1 MGIYTNY
8 TGGCGTSFVGNYT
21 QVEPFVGESFNY
33 HQLGIIAA
41 SEINANHN
49 AFMKSIA
56 LSELAAIEQ
65 TGDTDVLYESVNI
78 KGIFEKIKM
87 FFKKVIEK
95 IHKIFHTFM
104 AKLQSWFGD
113 TKDFATKYEKEVIKN
128 WSQVSNNWDFK
139 GYNFKNVTL
148 VKAKADEIKVQCTS
162 GNQNLKDFVEQGK
175 LVETLNKM
183 GVTSYESI
191 KVTDD
196 GADSLDDALAQT
208 TTPKKIKPT
217 PANTAKNNNKIDV
230 ERSKIADTGGTI
242 ATNDTIVVKIGPA
255 GVVPTTN
262 AGAVDVG
269 EGPDK
274 LNENYIHS
282 IREKLEDIKD
292 NMRKSVITGLK
303 DGSFTQIIPVN
314 FENPSGIDAK
324 EFTEELF
331 KVFRNDEDSKDT
343 LEKKDIENCYG
354 SISGMMN
361 FLKDYKKITN
371 DISTSERKITKGY
384 DSLIKK
390 MDKEEN
396 DLIKK
401 NKDLFKEKDKGTEIK
416 GNELIIQLSSLYQ
429 SIYSGVSE
437 CITEAFA
444 AWMTAT
450 KDACTQAKE
459 IAVKVINLSK
469 KMTESY
475 DYGYDDDRS
484 YDGGYDFISSVKL
497 V

>member
-1 MGIYTNY
+1 MGVYTNY
-8 TGGCGTSFVGNYT
+8 TGGYGTSFVGNYT

-95 IHKIFHTFM
+95 IHKIFRTFM

-113 TKDFATKYEKEVIKN
+113 TKDFAIKYEKEVIKN

-139 GYNFKNVTL
+139 GYNFKNVSLT
-148 VKAKADEIKVQCTS
+148 KSNTEAIKVECTT
-162 GNQNLKDFVEQGK
+162 GNKNLKEFVENGQ
-175 LVETLNKM
+175 LVATLNKM
-183 GVTSYESI
+183 GVVSTTTVTIVNTGGASSI
-191 KVTDD
+191 SDIGSNDNKINLANIPSDLSTNKNYKEVKKA
-196 GADSLDDALAQT
+196 GADWAAGDKFA
-208 TTPKKIKPT
+208 
-217 PANTAKNNNKIDV
+217 
-230 ERSKIADTGGTI
+230 
-242 ATNDTIVVKIGPA
+242 IVNGPA
-255 GVVPTTN
+255 GVVPMSGSN
-262 AGAVDVG
+262 VDSANF
-269 EGPDK
+269 D
-274 LNENYIHS
+274 ENYIHS

-292 NMRKSVITGLK
+292 NMRKSVIEALK
-303 DGSFTQIIPVN
+303 NHTFTQIIPVN

-331 KVFRNDEDSKDT
+331 KVFRNDEDSKAT

-384 DSLIKK
+384 DDLIKK

-401 NKDLFKEKDKGTEIK
+401 NKDLFKEGNKDSEIK
-416 GNELIIQLSSLYQ
+416 TNELIVQLSSLYQ

-437 CITEAFA
+437 CVTEAFA

-450 KDACTQAKE
+450 KDCCTQAKE

-475 DYGYDDDRS
+475 DYSYDDDRS

>member
-8 TGGCGTSFVGNYT
+8 TGGYGTSFVGNYT

-78 KGIFEKIKM
+78 RGIFEKIKM

-113 TKDFATKYEKEVIKN
+113 TKDFAIKYEKEVIKN

-148 VKAKADEIKVQCTS
+148 VKAKADEIKVQCTT
-162 GNQNLKDFVEQGK
+162 GNQNLKDFVENGQ
-175 LVETLNKM
+175 LVTTLNKM
-183 GVTSYESI
+183 GVSNR
-191 KVTDD
+191 VTVTIVSSG
-196 GADSLDDALAQT
+196 GADSITKVGDHNNQINLANIPNDLST
-208 TTPKKIKPT
+208 NSKYKKVKKAGADWAAGDEFSIPGDPT
-217 PANTAKNNNKIDV
+217 K
-230 ERSKIADTGGTI
+230 
-242 ATNDTIVVKIGPA
+242 
-255 GVVPTTN
+255 VVPMS
-262 AGAVDVG
+262 GSDVDTSSF
-269 EGPDK
+269 D
-274 LNENYIHS
+274 ENYIHS

-292 NMRKSVITGLK
+292 NMRKSVIDGLK
-303 DGSFTQIIPVN
+303 NGSFTQIIPVN
-314 FENPSGIDAK
+314 FETPSGIDAK

-331 KVFRNDEDSKDT
+331 KVFRNDQDSKDT

-396 DLIKK
+396 DLVKK
-401 NKDLFKEKDKGTEIK
+401 NKDLFKEKGKDNEIK
-416 GNELIIQLSSLYQ
+416 TNELIVQLSSLYQ

-437 CITEAFA
+437 CVTEAFA

-450 KDACTQAKE
+450 KDCCTQAKE

>member
-8 TGGCGTSFVGNYT
+8 TGGYGTSFVGNYT

-139 GYNFKNVTL
+139 GYRYDKVIKTKAGSDDIKATCTTGNEDLKSFITNGNLSGALAAMGGFTEKTVEFAVKNSGGATSKDKLDESNKEINVALANNKTEIPDNMIDELPSPRPNYVDGNKIKLKIKAGKDVT
-148 VKAKADEIKVQCTS
+148 AGS
-162 GNQNLKDFVEQGK
+162 NG
-175 LVETLNKM
+175 TL
-183 GVTSYESI
+183 
-191 KVTDD
+191 TDD
-196 GADSLDDALAQT
+196 D
-208 TTPKKIKPT
+208 
-217 PANTAKNNNKIDV
+217 
-230 ERSKIADTGGTI
+230 
-242 ATNDTIVVKIGPA
+242 
-255 GVVPTTN
+255 
-262 AGAVDVG
+262 
-269 EGPDK
+269 
-274 LNENYIHS
+274 IHK
-282 IREKLEDIKD
+282 IREKMEDIKD
-292 NMRKSVITGLK
+292 DMRKAVIEGLK
-303 DGSFTQIIPVN
+303 DTDTFKTIIPVN
-314 FENPSGIDAK
+314 FDSPSGIDAK
-324 EFTEELF
+324 EYSEELF
-331 KVFRNDEDSKDT
+331 KFFRNGKDSKDN
-343 LEKKDIENCYG
+343 LEKKDIQESYGG
-354 SISGMMN
+354 SISAMMG

-371 DISTSERKITKGY
+371 NISTAEKKLTKGY

-396 DLIKK
+396 NLIKA
-401 NKDLFKEKDKGTEIK
+401 NKTETSANVQK
-416 GNELIIQLSSLYQ
+416 NELIVQLSSMYQ
-429 SIYSGVSE
+429 SIYSGLSE
-437 CITEAFA
+437 CLTEAFA

>member
-8 TGGCGTSFVGNYT
+8 TGGYGTSFVGNYT

-139 GYNFKNVTL
+139 GYNFKNVSLT
-148 VKAKADEIKVQCTS
+148 KSNTEAIKVECTT
-162 GNQNLKDFVEQGK
+162 GNKNLKEFVENGQ
-175 LVETLNKM
+175 LVATLNKM
-183 GVTSYESI
+183 GVVS
-191 KVTDD
+191 
-196 GADSLDDALAQT
+196 T
-208 TTPKKIKPT
+208 TTVTI
-217 PANTAKNNNKIDV
+217 V
-230 ERSKIADTGGTI
+230 DTGGASSISDIGSNDNKINLADIPTDLS
-242 ATNDTIVVKIGPA
+242 TNKKYKEVEKAGADWAAGDKFAIVNGPA
-255 GVVPTTN
+255 GVVPMS
-262 AGAVDVG
+262 GSDVDSSNF
-269 EGPDK
+269 D
-274 LNENYIHS
+274 ENYIHS

-292 NMRKSVITGLK
+292 NMRKSVIVALK
-303 DGSFTQIIPVN
+303 NHTFTQIIPVN

-331 KVFRNDEDSKDT
+331 KVFRNDQDSKDT

-371 DISTSERKITKGY
+371 DISASERKITKGY

-396 DLIKK
+396 DLVKK
-401 NKDLFKEKDKGTEIK
+401 NKDLFKEKNKDNEIK
-416 GNELIIQLSSLYQ
+416 TNELIVQLSSLYQ

-437 CITEAFA
+437 CVTEAFA

-450 KDACTQAKE
+450 KDCCTQAKE

>member
-1 MGIYTNY
+1 MGIYTNP
-8 TGGCGTSFVGNYT
+8 TGGYGTSFVGNYT

-95 IHKIFHTFM
+95 IHKIFRTFM

-113 TKDFATKYEKEVIKN
+113 TKDFAIKYEKEVIKN

-139 GYNFKNVTL
+139 GYNYK
-148 VKAKADEIKVQCTS
+148 KAILTKPGSEAIKASCKT
-162 GNQNLKDFVEQGK
+162 GN
-175 LVETLNKM
+175 ETLRKF
-183 GVTSYESI
+183 
-191 KVTDD
+191 VTDGD
-196 GADSLDDALAQT
+196 LSGTLDAMGGFEEKEVTFTVNSGGAST
-208 TTPKKIKPT
+208 K
-217 PANTAKNNNKIDV
+217 
-230 ERSKIADTGGTI
+230 
-242 ATNDTIVVKIGPA
+242 
-255 GVVPTTN
+255 
-262 AGAVDVG
+262 
-269 EGPDK
+269 DK
-274 LNENYIHS
+274 LNESDPKITSSLANNSTEIPDEMIKLTGNRPTYNDGDTLVLKITTGKKVTAGADGTLKDS
-282 IREKLEDIKD
+282 DISAIREKMEDIKD
-292 NMRKSVITGLK
+292 DMRKSVIDALSNT
-303 DGSFTQIIPVN
+303 STFESIIPVN
-314 FENPSGIDAK
+314 FDNPSGIDAK
-324 EFTEELF
+324 EYSEELF
-331 KVFRNDEDSKDT
+331 KVFRNGEDTKDN
-343 LEKKDIENCYG
+343 LEKKDIQDCYGG
-354 SISGMMN
+354 SISAMMN
-361 FLKDYKKITN
+361 FLKDYKKITGN
-371 DISTSERKITKGY
+371 VSTAEKKLTKGY
-384 DSLIKK
+384 DSLIKN

-396 DLIKK
+396 KLIKA
-401 NKDLFKEKDKGTEIK
+401 NKTATNANTVKS
-416 GNELIIQLSSLYQ
+416 NELIVQLSSMYQ
-429 SIYSGVSE
+429 SIYSGLSE

-444 AWMTAT
+444 AWMTAV

>member
-1 MGIYTNY
+1 MGVYTNY
-8 TGGCGTSFVGNYT
+8 TGGYGTSFVGNYT

-95 IHKIFHTFM
+95 IHKIFRTFM

-113 TKDFATKYEKEVIKN
+113 TKDFAIKYEKEVIKN

-139 GYNFKNVTL
+139 GYNFKNVSLT
-148 VKAKADEIKVQCTS
+148 KSNTNEIKVECTT
-162 GNQNLKDFVEQGK
+162 GNKNLKEFVENGQ
-175 LVETLNKM
+175 LVATLNKM
-183 GVTSYESI
+183 GVVSTTTVTIVNTGGASNISDIGSNDNKINIANIPADLSI
-191 KVTDD
+191 NKKYKEVEKA
-196 GADSLDDALAQT
+196 GADWAAGDKFA
-208 TTPKKIKPT
+208 
-217 PANTAKNNNKIDV
+217 
-230 ERSKIADTGGTI
+230 
-242 ATNDTIVVKIGPA
+242 IVNGPA
-255 GVVPTTN
+255 GVVPMS
-262 AGAVDVG
+262 GSDVDSSNF
-269 EGPDK
+269 D
-274 LNENYIHS
+274 ENYIHS

-292 NMRKSVITGLK
+292 NMRKSVIEALK
-303 DGSFTQIIPVN
+303 NHTFTQIIPVN

-331 KVFRNDEDSKDT
+331 KVFRNDQDSKDT

-384 DSLIKK
+384 DDLIKK

-401 NKDLFKEKDKGTEIK
+401 NKDLFKEKGKDNEIK
-416 GNELIIQLSSLYQ
+416 TNELIVQLSSLYQ

-437 CITEAFA
+437 CVTEAFA

-450 KDACTQAKE
+450 KDCCTQAKE

>member
-8 TGGCGTSFVGNYT
+8 TGGYGTSFVGNYT

-139 GYNFKNVTL
+139 GYRYDNVIKT
-148 VKAKADEIKVQCTS
+148 KPGADEIKATCTTGNEALKSFITNGNLS
-162 GNQNLKDFVEQGK
+162 GALAAMGGFTEKVVTFTISDGDGVDSKDKLDESNPKIKSSLANNTTEIPNDMIDGLSGTRPNYTDGNTIKLKIKTGK
-175 LVETLNKM
+175 NVTTGSGTDNKL
-183 GVTSYESI
+183 
-191 KVTDD
+191 TDD
-196 GADSLDDALAQT
+196 D
-208 TTPKKIKPT
+208 
-217 PANTAKNNNKIDV
+217 
-230 ERSKIADTGGTI
+230 
-242 ATNDTIVVKIGPA
+242 
-255 GVVPTTN
+255 
-262 AGAVDVG
+262 
-269 EGPDK
+269 
-274 LNENYIHS
+274 IHK
-282 IREKLEDIKD
+282 IREKMEDIKD
-292 NMRKSVITGLK
+292 DMRKAVIEGLK
-303 DGSFTQIIPVN
+303 DTDTFKTIIPVN
-314 FENPSGIDAK
+314 FDNPSGIDAK
-324 EFTEELF
+324 EYSEELF
-331 KVFRNDEDSKDT
+331 KFFRNDQDSKDN
-343 LEKKDIENCYG
+343 LEKKDIQESYGG
-354 SISGMMN
+354 SISAMMG

-371 DISTSERKITKGY
+371 SISTAEKKLTKGY
-384 DSLIKK
+384 DNLIKK
-390 MDKEEN
+390 IDKEEN
-396 DLIKK
+396 DLIKANKTKTK
-401 NKDLFKEKDKGTEIK
+401 NVVEQ
-416 GNELIIQLSSLYQ
+416 NEFIVQLSSMYQ
-429 SIYSGVSE
+429 SIYSGLSE

-484 YDGGYDFISSVKL
+484 YDSGYDFISSVKL

>member
-8 TGGCGTSFVGNYT
+8 TGGYGTSFVGNYT

-78 KGIFEKIKM
+78 RGIFEKIKM

-139 GYNFKNVTL
+139 GYNFKNVSLT
-148 VKAKADEIKVQCTS
+148 KSNTEAIKVKCTTD
-162 GNQNLKDFVEQGK
+162 NKNLKEFVENGQ
-175 LVETLNKM
+175 LVATLNKM
-183 GVTSYESI
+183 GVIEYKSYTVITDGSESSKEATSYEDLISDPENKKVNVTLAAALKSANKYDKDKSNI
-191 KVTDD
+191 K
-196 GADSLDDALAQT
+196 
-208 TTPKKIKPT
+208 
-217 PANTAKNNNKIDV
+217 
-230 ERSKIADTGGTI
+230 TGSTFAVG
-242 ATNDTIVVKIGPA
+242 DTIVVKIGPA
-255 GVVPTTN
+255 GVVPMS
-262 AGAVDVG
+262 GSDVDSSNF
-269 EGPDK
+269 D
-274 LNENYIHS
+274 ENYIHS

-292 NMRKSVITGLK
+292 NMRKSVIEALK
-303 DGSFTQIIPVN
+303 NHTFTQIIPVN

-331 KVFRNDEDSKDT
+331 KVFRNDQDSKDT

-384 DSLIKK
+384 DDLIKK

-396 DLIKK
+396 DLLKANSADPK
-401 NKDLFKEKDKGTEIK
+401 VKT
-416 GNELIIQLSSLYQ
+416 NELIVQLSSLYQ

-437 CITEAFA
+437 CVTEAFA

-450 KDACTQAKE
+450 KDCCTQAKE

>member
-1 MGIYTNY
+1 MGVYTNY
-8 TGGCGTSFVGNYT
+8 TGGYGTSFVGNYT

-95 IHKIFHTFM
+95 IHKIFRTFM

-113 TKDFATKYEKEVIKN
+113 TKDFAIKYEKEVIKN

-139 GYNFKNVTL
+139 GYNFKNVSLT
-148 VKAKADEIKVQCTS
+148 KSNTEAIKVECTT
-162 GNQNLKDFVEQGK
+162 GNKNLKEFVENGQ
-175 LVETLNKM
+175 LVATLNKM
-183 GVTSYESI
+183 GVVSTTTVTIVNTGGASSI
-191 KVTDD
+191 SDIGSNDNKINLANIPSDLSTNKNYKEVKKA
-196 GADSLDDALAQT
+196 GADWAAGDKFA
-208 TTPKKIKPT
+208 
-217 PANTAKNNNKIDV
+217 
-230 ERSKIADTGGTI
+230 
-242 ATNDTIVVKIGPA
+242 IVNGPA
-255 GVVPTTN
+255 GVVPMSGSN
-262 AGAVDVG
+262 VDSANF
-269 EGPDK
+269 D
-274 LNENYIHS
+274 ENYIHS

-292 NMRKSVITGLK
+292 NMRKSVIEALK
-303 DGSFTQIIPVN
+303 NHTFTQIIPVN

-331 KVFRNDEDSKDT
+331 KVFRNDEDSKAT

-384 DSLIKK
+384 DDLIKK

-396 DLIKK
+396 DLIKN
-401 NKDLFKEKDKGTEIK
+401 NKDLFKEGNKDSEIK
-416 GNELIIQLSSLYQ
+416 TNELIVQLSSLYQ

-437 CITEAFA
+437 CVTEAFA

-450 KDACTQAKE
+450 KDCYTQAKE

-475 DYGYDDDRS
+475 DYSYDDDRS

>member
-8 TGGCGTSFVGNYT
+8 TGGYGTSFVGNYT

-41 SEINANHN
+41 SEISANHN

-139 GYNFKNVTL
+139 GYRYDNVIKTKAGSDEIKATCTTGSDALKSFITNGNLTGALDAMGSFKEKEVTFTVDPSGADTKNKLNESDPKITSSLANNSTEIPNEMIKLSGTRPSYSDGNTLVLKIKSGKNVT
-148 VKAKADEIKVQCTS
+148 TGS
-162 GNQNLKDFVEQGK
+162 GTDNK
-175 LVETLNKM
+175 L
-183 GVTSYESI
+183 
-191 KVTDD
+191 TDD
-196 GADSLDDALAQT
+196 D
-208 TTPKKIKPT
+208 
-217 PANTAKNNNKIDV
+217 
-230 ERSKIADTGGTI
+230 
-242 ATNDTIVVKIGPA
+242 
-255 GVVPTTN
+255 
-262 AGAVDVG
+262 
-269 EGPDK
+269 
-274 LNENYIHS
+274 IHK
-282 IREKLEDIKD
+282 IREKMEDIKD
-292 NMRKSVITGLK
+292 DMRKAVIEGLK
-303 DGSFTQIIPVN
+303 DTNTFKTIIPVN
-314 FENPSGIDAK
+314 FDNPSGIDAK
-324 EFTEELF
+324 EYSEELF
-331 KVFRNDEDSKDT
+331 KFFRNDQDSKDN
-343 LEKKDIENCYG
+343 LEKKDIQESYGG
-354 SISGMMN
+354 SISAMMG

-371 DISTSERKITKGY
+371 NISSAEKKLTKGY

-396 DLIKK
+396 DLIKA
-401 NKDLFKEKDKGTEIK
+401 NKTKTKEVVEQ
-416 GNELIIQLSSLYQ
+416 NEFIVQLSSMYQ
-429 SIYSGVSE
+429 SIYSGLSE

>member
-87 FFKKVIEK
+87 FFKKIIEK

-128 WSQVSNNWDFK
+128 WSQVSNDWDFK
-139 GYNFKNVTL
+139 GYRYDNVIKT
-148 VKAKADEIKVQCTS
+148 KPGSEEIKVACTT
-162 GNQNLKDFVEQGK
+162 GNERLKNFITNGNLSEALSKLGGFLEVEVTLKDSG
-175 LVETLNKM
+175 
-183 GVTSYESI
+183 
-191 KVTDD
+191 
-196 GADSLDDALAQT
+196 GADNLSSLDDDLLLNVAAAKD
-208 TTPKKIKPT
+208 PK
-217 PANTAKNNNKIDV
+217 
-230 ERSKIADTGGTI
+230 
-242 ATNDTIVVKIGPA
+242 IV
-255 GVVPTTN
+255 
-262 AGAVDVG
+262 
-269 EGPDK
+269 PDK
-274 LNENYIHS
+274 LFETPPANRNTFKNNTKIKLKIGKDITKGS
-282 IREKLEDIKD
+282 SGTLQDSDIQAIREKIEDIKD
-292 NMRKSVITGLK
+292 NMRKDIIDNLK
-303 DGSFTQIIPVN
+303 TKLVFSGVATIN
-314 FENPSGIDAK
+314 FENPSGFDAK
-324 EFTEELF
+324 EYSEELF
-331 KVFRNDEDSKDT
+331 KYFRNDQDSKDN
-343 LEKKDIENCYG
+343 LEKKDIQESYGG
-354 SISGMMN
+354 SISAMMN
-361 FLKDYKKITN
+361 FLKDYSKITN
-371 DISTSERKITKGY
+371 NISSAEKKLTKGY
-384 DSLIKK
+384 DTLIKK

-396 DLIKK
+396 ELIKK
-401 NKDLFKEKDKGTEIK
+401 NKSETDTNNVKQ
-416 GNELIIQLSSLYQ
+416 NELIVQLSSLYQ
-429 SIYSGVSE
+429 SLYSGLSE

-450 KDACTQAKE
+450 KDCCTQAKE

-475 DYGYDDDRS
+475 DYSDDRS
-484 YDGGYDFISSVKL
+484 YDDGGYDFISSVKL

>member
-1 MGIYTNY
+1 MGVYTNY
-8 TGGCGTSFVGNYT
+8 TGGYGTSFVGNYT

-95 IHKIFHTFM
+95 IHKIFRTFM

-113 TKDFATKYEKEVIKN
+113 TKDFAIKYEKEVIKN

-139 GYNFKNVTL
+139 GYNFKNVSLT
-148 VKAKADEIKVQCTS
+148 KSNANEIKVECTT
-162 GNQNLKDFVEQGK
+162 GNQNLKDFVEKGQ
-175 LVETLNKM
+175 LVATLNKM
-183 GVTSYESI
+183 GVIEYKSYTVITDGSESSKEANSYEDLISDPENKKVNVTLAAALKSANKYDKDKSTI
-191 KVTDD
+191 K
-196 GADSLDDALAQT
+196 
-208 TTPKKIKPT
+208 
-217 PANTAKNNNKIDV
+217 
-230 ERSKIADTGGTI
+230 TGSTFAVG
-242 ATNDTIVVKIGPA
+242 DTIVVKIGPA
-255 GVVPTTN
+255 GVVPMSGT
-262 AGAVDVG
+262 D
-269 EGPDK
+269 PDTSK
-274 LNENYIHS
+274 FDENYIHS
-282 IREKLEDIKD
+282 IREKMEDIKD
-292 NMRKSVITGLK
+292 NMRKSVIEGLK
-303 DGSFTQIIPVN
+303 NHTFTQIIPVN

-331 KVFRNDEDSKDT
+331 KVFRNDEDSKNT

-384 DSLIKK
+384 DDLIKK

-396 DLIKK
+396 DLIKTNK
-401 NKDLFKEKDKGTEIK
+401 NLLKANSADPKVKT
-416 GNELIIQLSSLYQ
+416 NELIVQLSSLYQ

-437 CITEAFA
+437 CVTEAFA

-484 YDGGYDFISSVKL
+484 YDSGYDFISSVKL

>member
-1 MGIYTNY
+1 MGVYTNY
-8 TGGCGTSFVGNYT
+8 TGGYGTSFVGNYT

-95 IHKIFHTFM
+95 IHKIFRTFM

-113 TKDFATKYEKEVIKN
+113 TKDFAIKYEKEVIKN

-139 GYNFKNVTL
+139 GYNYK
-148 VKAKADEIKVQCTS
+148 KAILTKPGSEAIKASCKT
-162 GNQNLKDFVEQGK
+162 GNEVLRKF
-175 LVETLNKM
+175 
-183 GVTSYESI
+183 
-191 KVTDD
+191 VTDGD
-196 GADSLDDALAQT
+196 LSGTLAAMGGFEEKEVTFTVDSGGAST
-208 TTPKKIKPT
+208 
-217 PANTAKNNNKIDV
+217 KN
-230 ERSKIADTGGTI
+230 
-242 ATNDTIVVKIGPA
+242 
-255 GVVPTTN
+255 
-262 AGAVDVG
+262 
-269 EGPDK
+269 K
-274 LNENYIHS
+274 LNENDPKITSNLANDSTEIPDEMIKLAGNRPNYKDGDTLVLKIKS
-282 IREKLEDIKD
+282 GKNVTAGADGTLKDSDISAIREKMEDIKD
-292 NMRKSVITGLK
+292 DMRKSVIDALSNT
-303 DGSFTQIIPVN
+303 STFESIIPVN
-314 FENPSGIDAK
+314 FDNPSGIDAK
-324 EFTEELF
+324 EYSEELF
-331 KVFRNDEDSKDT
+331 KVFRNGEDTKDN
-343 LEKKDIENCYG
+343 LEKKDIQDCYGG
-354 SISGMMN
+354 SISAMMN
-361 FLKDYKKITN
+361 FLKDYKKITGN
-371 DISTSERKITKGY
+371 VSTAEKKLTKGY
-384 DSLIKK
+384 DSLIKN

-396 DLIKK
+396 KLIKS
-401 NKDLFKEKDKGTEIK
+401 NKTQTDANTVKA
-416 GNELIIQLSSLYQ
+416 NELIVQLSSMYQ
-429 SIYSGVSE
+429 SIYSGLSE

-444 AWMTAT
+444 AWMTAV

>member
-8 TGGCGTSFVGNYT
+8 TGGYGTSFVGNYT

-41 SEINANHN
+41 SEISANHN

-139 GYNFKNVTL
+139 GYRYDNVIKTKSGSDEIKATCTTGNDALKSFITNGNLSNALAAMGGFTTKTVEFTIDDTDGVDSKDNLDESNPKIKTSLANNKAEIPDNMIDGLSGSRPTYSNSGKIKLKITTGKNVT
-148 VKAKADEIKVQCTS
+148 KGS
-162 GNQNLKDFVEQGK
+162 GDNNVL
-175 LVETLNKM
+175 
-183 GVTSYESI
+183 
-191 KVTDD
+191 TDGD
-196 GADSLDDALAQT
+196 
-208 TTPKKIKPT
+208 
-217 PANTAKNNNKIDV
+217 
-230 ERSKIADTGGTI
+230 
-242 ATNDTIVVKIGPA
+242 
-255 GVVPTTN
+255 
-262 AGAVDVG
+262 
-269 EGPDK
+269 
-274 LNENYIHS
+274 IHA
-282 IREKLEDIKD
+282 IREKMEDIKD
-292 NMRKSVITGLK
+292 NMRKSIIDGLSNTNAFK
-303 DGSFTQIIPVN
+303 TIIPVN

-324 EFTEELF
+324 EYSEELF
-331 KVFRNDEDSKDT
+331 KFFRNDQDSKDN
-343 LEKKDIENCYG
+343 LEKKDIQESYGG
-354 SISGMMN
+354 SISAMMG

-371 DISTSERKITKGY
+371 NISSAEKKLTKGY

-396 DLIKK
+396 ELIKK
-401 NKDLFKEKDKGTEIK
+401 NKSETNTDAVKQ
-416 GNELIIQLSSLYQ
+416 NEFIVQLSSMYQ
-429 SIYSGVSE
+429 SIYSGLSE

-475 DYGYDDDRS
+475 DYSYSDDRS

>member
-8 TGGCGTSFVGNYT
+8 TGGYGTSFVGNYT

-128 WSQVSNNWDFK
+128 WSQVSNDWDFK
-139 GYNFKNVTL
+139 GYRYDNVIKT
-148 VKAKADEIKVQCTS
+148 KTGSDEIKATCTTGS
-162 GNQNLKDFVEQGK
+162 DALKNFVTNGNLAATLTAMGDHTYTVRLDDGNGADTLDAMDSKHLLKTLVARDSSKVPDNKFVTVPTDRNSLKNGDTITLKD
-175 LVETLNKM
+175 NIN
-183 GVTSYESI
+183 VT
-191 KVTDD
+191 KGT
-196 GADSLDDALAQT
+196 GTNNALQDSD
-208 TTPKKIKPT
+208 
-217 PANTAKNNNKIDV
+217 
-230 ERSKIADTGGTI
+230 
-242 ATNDTIVVKIGPA
+242 
-255 GVVPTTN
+255 
-262 AGAVDVG
+262 
-269 EGPDK
+269 
-274 LNENYIHS
+274 IHK
-282 IREKLEDIKD
+282 IREKMEDIKD
-292 NMRKSVITGLK
+292 DMRKAVIEGLK
-303 DGSFTQIIPVN
+303 DTNTFKTIIPVN
-314 FENPSGIDAK
+314 FETPSGINAK
-324 EFTEELF
+324 EYSEELF
-331 KVFRNDEDSKDT
+331 KFFRNGEDSKDN
-343 LEKKDIENCYG
+343 LEKKDIQESYGG
-354 SISGMMN
+354 SISAMMG

-371 DISTSERKITKGY
+371 DISIAEKKLTKGY

-396 DLIKK
+396 DLIKANKTESNKANVQK
-401 NKDLFKEKDKGTEIK
+401 NEFIV
-416 GNELIIQLSSLYQ
+416 QLSSMYQ
-429 SIYSGVSE
+429 SIYSGLSE

-475 DYGYDDDRS
+475 DYSYDDDRS

>member
-8 TGGCGTSFVGNYT
+8 TGGYGTSFVGNYT

-65 TGDTDVLYESVNI
+65 TGDTDVLYESVSI

-139 GYNFKNVTL
+139 GYNYKKAILTKPGSEAIKASCKTGNETLRKFVTDGDLSGTLAKMGGFTTKKVTFTVKDSEGADTKSKLNEADPKIKTSLANNDSEIPDSMIDGLSGNRPIYADNQTITLLIPTGKNVT
-148 VKAKADEIKVQCTS
+148 A
-162 GNQNLKDFVEQGK
+162 
-175 LVETLNKM
+175 
-183 GVTSYESI
+183 
-191 KVTDD
+191 
-196 GADSLDDALAQT
+196 GAD
-208 TTPKKIKPT
+208 
-217 PANTAKNNNKIDV
+217 
-230 ERSKIADTGGTI
+230 GTLRDSDI
-242 ATNDTIVVKIGPA
+242 SA
-255 GVVPTTN
+255 
-262 AGAVDVG
+262 
-269 EGPDK
+269 
-274 LNENYIHS
+274 
-282 IREKLEDIKD
+282 IREKMEDIKD
-292 NMRKSVITGLK
+292 DMRKSVIDALSAT
-303 DGSFTQIIPVN
+303 STFESVIPVN
-314 FENPSGIDAK
+314 FDNPSGIDAK
-324 EFTEELF
+324 EYSEELF
-331 KVFRNDEDSKDT
+331 KLFRNDQDSKDN
-343 LEKKDIENCYG
+343 LEKKDIQDCYGG
-354 SISGMMN
+354 SISAMMN
-361 FLKDYKKITN
+361 FLKDYKKITGN
-371 DISTSERKITKGY
+371 ISTAEKKLTKGY
-384 DSLIKK
+384 DSLIKN

-396 DLIKK
+396 KLITA
-401 NKDLFKEKDKGTEIK
+401 NKTETNASNVEV
-416 GNELIIQLSSLYQ
+416 NELIIQLSSMYQ
-429 SIYSGVSE
+429 SIYSGLSE

-484 YDGGYDFISSVKL
+484 YDSGYDFISSVKL

>member
-8 TGGCGTSFVGNYT
+8 TGGYGTSFVGNYT

-78 KGIFEKIKM
+78 RGIFEKIKM

-113 TKDFATKYEKEVIKN
+113 TKDFAIKYEKEVIKN

-139 GYNFKNVTL
+139 GYNYK
-148 VKAKADEIKVQCTS
+148 KAILTKPGSEAIKASCKT
-162 GNQNLKDFVEQGK
+162 GN
-175 LVETLNKM
+175 ETLRKF
-183 GVTSYESI
+183 
-191 KVTDD
+191 VTDGD
-196 GADSLDDALAQT
+196 LSGTLDAMGGFEEKEVTFTVNSGGAST
-208 TTPKKIKPT
+208 K
-217 PANTAKNNNKIDV
+217 
-230 ERSKIADTGGTI
+230 
-242 ATNDTIVVKIGPA
+242 
-255 GVVPTTN
+255 
-262 AGAVDVG
+262 
-269 EGPDK
+269 DK
-274 LNENYIHS
+274 LNESDPKITSGLANNSTEIPDEMIKLTGNRPNYNDGDTLVLKITTGKKVTAGADGKLKDS
-282 IREKLEDIKD
+282 DISAIREKMEDIKD
-292 NMRKSVITGLK
+292 DMRKSVITAL
-303 DGSFTQIIPVN
+303 SNTSTFESIIPVN
-314 FENPSGIDAK
+314 FDNPSGIDAK
-324 EFTEELF
+324 EYSEELF
-331 KVFRNDEDSKDT
+331 KVFRNDQDSKDN
-343 LEKKDIENCYG
+343 LEKKDIQDCYGG
-354 SISGMMN
+354 SISAMMN
-361 FLKDYKKITN
+361 FLKDYKKITGN
-371 DISTSERKITKGY
+371 VSTAEKKLTKGY
-384 DSLIKK
+384 DSLIKN

-396 DLIKK
+396 KLIKA
-401 NKDLFKEKDKGTEIK
+401 NKTTTDADTVKT
-416 GNELIIQLSSLYQ
+416 NELIVQLSSMYQ
-429 SIYSGVSE
+429 SIYSGLSE

-444 AWMTAT
+444 AWMTAV

>member
-8 TGGCGTSFVGNYT
+8 TGGYGTSFVGNYT

-139 GYNFKNVTL
+139 GYNYKKAILTKPGSEAIKASCKTGNEVLKKFVTDGDLSGTLARMGGFTTKTVSFTVKNSGGTTDKDKLDETNTEINAALANNNTDIPDDMIVDMPATRPSYNDGDIIKLKITTGKNVT
-148 VKAKADEIKVQCTS
+148 AGADGT
-162 GNQNLKDFVEQGK
+162 LKD
-175 LVETLNKM
+175 
-183 GVTSYESI
+183 SDIS
-191 KVTDD
+191 
-196 GADSLDDALAQT
+196 A
-208 TTPKKIKPT
+208 
-217 PANTAKNNNKIDV
+217 
-230 ERSKIADTGGTI
+230 
-242 ATNDTIVVKIGPA
+242 
-255 GVVPTTN
+255 
-262 AGAVDVG
+262 
-269 EGPDK
+269 
-274 LNENYIHS
+274 
-282 IREKLEDIKD
+282 IREKMEDIKD
-292 NMRKSVITGLK
+292 NMRKSVIDALGAT
-303 DGSFTQIIPVN
+303 STFESIIPVN
-314 FENPSGIDAK
+314 FDNPSGIDAK
-324 EFTEELF
+324 EYSEELF
-331 KVFRNDEDSKDT
+331 KIFRNGEDTKDN
-343 LEKKDIENCYG
+343 LEKKDIQDCYGG
-354 SISGMMN
+354 SISAMMN
-361 FLKDYKKITN
+361 FLKDYKKITGN
-371 DISTSERKITKGY
+371 VSTAEKKLTKGY
-384 DSLIKK
+384 DSLIKN

-396 DLIKK
+396 KLIKA
-401 NKDLFKEKDKGTEIK
+401 NKTEKVDSVVHS
-416 GNELIIQLSSLYQ
+416 NELIVQLSSMYQ
-429 SIYSGVSE
+429 SIYSGLSE

-475 DYGYDDDRS
+475 DYSYDDDRS

>member
-8 TGGCGTSFVGNYT
+8 TGGYGTSFVGNYT

-104 AKLQSWFGD
+104 VKLQSWFGD

-139 GYNFKNVTL
+139 GYNYK
-148 VKAKADEIKVQCTS
+148 KAILTKPGSEAIKASCKT
-162 GNQNLKDFVEQGK
+162 GN
-175 LVETLNKM
+175 ETLRKF
-183 GVTSYESI
+183 
-191 KVTDD
+191 VTDGD
-196 GADSLDDALAQT
+196 LSGTLDAMGSFEKKEVTFTVNSGGAST
-208 TTPKKIKPT
+208 K
-217 PANTAKNNNKIDV
+217 
-230 ERSKIADTGGTI
+230 
-242 ATNDTIVVKIGPA
+242 
-255 GVVPTTN
+255 
-262 AGAVDVG
+262 
-269 EGPDK
+269 DK
-274 LNENYIHS
+274 LNESDPKITSNLANNSTEIPDEMIKLTGNRPNYNDGDTLVLKITTGKKVTAGADGTLKDS
-282 IREKLEDIKD
+282 DISAIREKMEDIKD
-292 NMRKSVITGLK
+292 DMRKSVITAL
-303 DGSFTQIIPVN
+303 SNTSTFESIIPVN
-314 FENPSGIDAK
+314 FDNPSGIDAK
-324 EFTEELF
+324 EYSEELF
-331 KVFRNDEDSKDT
+331 KVFRNDQDSKDN
-343 LEKKDIENCYG
+343 LEKKDIQDCYGG
-354 SISGMMN
+354 SISAMMN
-361 FLKDYKKITN
+361 FLKDYKKITGN
-371 DISTSERKITKGY
+371 VSTAEKKLTKGY
-384 DSLIKK
+384 DSLIKN

-396 DLIKK
+396 KLIKA
-401 NKDLFKEKDKGTEIK
+401 NKTTTDADTVKT
-416 GNELIIQLSSLYQ
+416 NELIVQLSSMYQ
-429 SIYSGVSE
+429 SIYSGLSE

-444 AWMTAT
+444 AWMTAV

>member
-1 MGIYTNY
+1 MGVYTNY
-8 TGGCGTSFVGNYT
+8 TGGYGTSFVGNYT

-78 KGIFEKIKM
+78 RGIFEKIKM

-95 IHKIFHTFM
+95 IHKIFRTFM

-113 TKDFATKYEKEVIKN
+113 TKDFAIKYEKEVIKN

-139 GYNFKNVTL
+139 GYNFKNVSLT
-148 VKAKADEIKVQCTS
+148 KSNTEAIKVECIT
-162 GNQNLKDFVEQGK
+162 GNENLKEFVENGQ
-175 LVETLNKM
+175 LVATLNKM
-183 GVTSYESI
+183 GVVS
-191 KVTDD
+191 
-196 GADSLDDALAQT
+196 T
-208 TTPKKIKPT
+208 TTVTIVAT
-217 PANTAKNNNKIDV
+217 GGASSISDIGSNDNKINL
-230 ERSKIADTGGTI
+230 TGIPTDLS
-242 ATNDTIVVKIGPA
+242 TNKKYKEVKKAGAKWAAGDKFAIVNDPA
-255 GVVPTTN
+255 GVVPMS
-262 AGAVDVG
+262 GSDVDTSNF
-269 EGPDK
+269 D
-274 LNENYIHS
+274 ENYIHS

-292 NMRKSVITGLK
+292 NMRKSVIVALK
-303 DGSFTQIIPVN
+303 NHTFTQIIPVN

-331 KVFRNDEDSKDT
+331 KVFRNDQDSKDT

-384 DSLIKK
+384 DDLIKK

-396 DLIKK
+396 DLIKQ
-401 NKDLFKEKDKGTEIK
+401 NKDLLKANSADPKVKT
-416 GNELIIQLSSLYQ
+416 NELIVQLSSLYQ

-437 CITEAFA
+437 CVTEAFA

-450 KDACTQAKE
+450 KDCCTQAKE

>member
-1 MGIYTNY
+1 MGIYTNP
-8 TGGCGTSFVGNYT
+8 TGGYGTSFVGNYT

-78 KGIFEKIKM
+78 RGIFEKIKM

-113 TKDFATKYEKEVIKN
+113 TKDFAIKYEKEVIKN

-139 GYNFKNVTL
+139 GYNFKNVSLT
-148 VKAKADEIKVQCTS
+148 KSNANEIKVECTT
-162 GNQNLKDFVEQGK
+162 GNKNLKDFVEQGK

-191 KVTDD
+191 EVDD
-196 GADSLDDALAQT
+196 SGADSLDDALAQK
-208 TTPKKIKPT
+208 TTPKKIKPAA
-217 PANTAKNNNKIDV
+217 ANTAKNNNKIDV
-230 ERSKIADTGGTI
+230 KRSKIADTGGTI
-242 ATNDTIVVKIGPA
+242 AANDTIVAIIGPA
-255 GVVPTTN
+255 GVVPMS
-262 AGAVDVG
+262 GSDVDTSSF
-269 EGPDK
+269 D
-274 LNENYIHS
+274 ENYIHS

-292 NMRKSVITGLK
+292 NMRKSVIEGLK
-303 DGSFTQIIPVN
+303 NHTFTQIIPVN

-331 KVFRNDEDSKDT
+331 KVFRNDQDSKDT

-371 DISTSERKITKGY
+371 DISASERKITKGY
-384 DSLIKK
+384 DDLIKK

-396 DLIKK
+396 DLIKT
-401 NKDLFKEKDKGTEIK
+401 NKDLLKANSADPKVKT
-416 GNELIIQLSSLYQ
+416 NELIVQLSSLYQ

-437 CITEAFA
+437 CVTEAFA

-450 KDACTQAKE
+450 KDCCTQAKE

>member
-1 MGIYTNY
+1 MGVYTNY
-8 TGGCGTSFVGNYT
+8 TGGYGTSFVGNYT

-95 IHKIFHTFM
+95 IHKIFRTFM

-113 TKDFATKYEKEVIKN
+113 TKDFAIKYEKEVIKN

-139 GYNFKNVTL
+139 GYNYKKAILTKPGSEAIKASCKTGNEVLRKFVTDGDLSGTLAAMGGFTSKTVEFTVRDSGGATSKDNLDESNPEINKALANNSTDIPDDMIVGMPASRPNYTDGNKIKLKITVGKNVT
-148 VKAKADEIKVQCTS
+148 AGADGT
-162 GNQNLKDFVEQGK
+162 LKD
-175 LVETLNKM
+175 
-183 GVTSYESI
+183 SDIS
-191 KVTDD
+191 
-196 GADSLDDALAQT
+196 A
-208 TTPKKIKPT
+208 
-217 PANTAKNNNKIDV
+217 
-230 ERSKIADTGGTI
+230 
-242 ATNDTIVVKIGPA
+242 
-255 GVVPTTN
+255 
-262 AGAVDVG
+262 
-269 EGPDK
+269 
-274 LNENYIHS
+274 
-282 IREKLEDIKD
+282 IREKMEDIKD
-292 NMRKSVITGLK
+292 DMRKSVIDALSNINTFE
-303 DGSFTQIIPVN
+303 SIIPVN
-314 FENPSGIDAK
+314 FDNPSGIDAK
-324 EFTEELF
+324 EYSEELF
-331 KVFRNDEDSKDT
+331 KVFRNGEDTKDN
-343 LEKKDIENCYG
+343 LEKKDIQDCYGG
-354 SISGMMN
+354 SISAMMN
-361 FLKDYKKITN
+361 FLKDYKKITGN
-371 DISTSERKITKGY
+371 VSTAEKKLTKGY
-384 DSLIKK
+384 DSLIKN

-396 DLIKK
+396 KLIKA
-401 NKDLFKEKDKGTEIK
+401 NKTATDANTVKT
-416 GNELIIQLSSLYQ
+416 NELIVQLSSMYQ
-429 SIYSGVSE
+429 SIYSGLSE

-444 AWMTAT
+444 AWMTAV

>member
-8 TGGCGTSFVGNYT
+8 TGGYGTSFVGNYT

-65 TGDTDVLYESVNI
+65 TGDTDVLYESVSI

-113 TKDFATKYEKEVIKN
+113 TKDFANKYEKEVIKN

-139 GYNFKNVTL
+139 GYRYDNVIKTKSGSDAVKLSASGASDNLKTFLSDGNL
-148 VKAKADEIKVQCTS
+148 VKALNNMGSTKYIEITVANDGEDTNFDTAIESKKITAKFANTNKAKFNLDMSTITAGKS
-162 GNQNLKDFVEQGK
+162 GNFVNGDTAVYPSTPQIIPPNS
-175 LVETLNKM
+175 TDTNK
-183 GVTSYESI
+183 T
-191 KVTDD
+191 
-196 GADSLDDALAQT
+196 AL
-208 TTPKKIKPT
+208 TPE
-217 PANTAKNNNKIDV
+217 A
-230 ERSKIADTGGTI
+230 
-242 ATNDTIVVKIGPA
+242 
-255 GVVPTTN
+255 
-262 AGAVDVG
+262 
-269 EGPDK
+269 
-274 LNENYIHS
+274 IHN

-292 NMRKSVITGLK
+292 DMRKQTITNLK
-303 DGSFTQIIPVN
+303 SANKFDTAITVN
-314 FENPSGIDAK
+314 FENPSGFDSK

-331 KVFRNDEDSKDT
+331 KYFRNDEDTKDN
-343 LEKKDIENCYG
+343 LEKKDIETSYG

-371 DISTSERKITKGY
+371 NISVSERKITKGY
-384 DSLIKK
+384 DKLIKD
-390 MDKEEN
+390 MDKAEN
-396 DLIKK
+396 DLIKANRTESK
-401 NKDLFKEKDKGTEIK
+401 KDTPDSNQITQ
-416 GNELIIQLSSLYQ
+416 NELIVQLSSLYQ
-429 SIYSGVSE
+429 SLYSGLSE

-475 DYGYDDDRS
+475 DYGYSDDHS

>member
-8 TGGCGTSFVGNYT
+8 TGGYGTSFVGNYT

-139 GYNFKNVTL
+139 GYRYDNVIKTKVGSDEIKATCATGNNALKSFITNGNLSGALAAMGGFEEKEVTFTVDASGANTKNKLDESNPKITSTLANNSTEIPDEMIKLSGTRPSYSDGNTLVLKIKSGKNVT
-148 VKAKADEIKVQCTS
+148 VGS
-162 GNQNLKDFVEQGK
+162 GDNSKLKD
-175 LVETLNKM
+175 
-183 GVTSYESI
+183 
-191 KVTDD
+191 DD
-196 GADSLDDALAQT
+196 
-208 TTPKKIKPT
+208 
-217 PANTAKNNNKIDV
+217 
-230 ERSKIADTGGTI
+230 
-242 ATNDTIVVKIGPA
+242 
-255 GVVPTTN
+255 
-262 AGAVDVG
+262 
-269 EGPDK
+269 
-274 LNENYIHS
+274 IHK
-282 IREKLEDIKD
+282 IREKMEDIKD
-292 NMRKSVITGLK
+292 DMRKAVIEGLK
-303 DGSFTQIIPVN
+303 DTNTFKTIIPVN
-314 FENPSGIDAK
+314 FDNPSGIDAK
-324 EFTEELF
+324 EYSEELF
-331 KVFRNDEDSKDT
+331 KFFRNDQDSKDN
-343 LEKKDIENCYG
+343 LEKKDIQESYGG
-354 SISGMMN
+354 SISAMMG

-371 DISTSERKITKGY
+371 NITTAEKKLTKGY

-396 DLIKK
+396 DLIKS
-401 NKDLFKEKDKGTEIK
+401 NKTQSDKEKVQQ
-416 GNELIIQLSSLYQ
+416 NEFIVQLSSMYQ
-429 SIYSGVSE
+429 SIYSGLSE

-475 DYGYDDDRS
+475 DYSYDDDRS

>member
-1 MGIYTNY
+1 MGVYTNH
-8 TGGCGTSFVGNYT
+8 TGGYGTSFVGNYT

-95 IHKIFHTFM
+95 IHKIFRTFM

-113 TKDFATKYEKEVIKN
+113 TKDFAIKYEKEVIKN

-139 GYNFKNVTL
+139 GYNYK
-148 VKAKADEIKVQCTS
+148 KAILTKPGSEAIKASCKG
-162 GNQNLKDFVEQGK
+162 GNEALRKF
-175 LVETLNKM
+175 
-183 GVTSYESI
+183 
-191 KVTDD
+191 VTDGD
-196 GADSLDDALAQT
+196 LSGTLARMGGFEEKEVTFTVDSGGAST
-208 TTPKKIKPT
+208 
-217 PANTAKNNNKIDV
+217 KN
-230 ERSKIADTGGTI
+230 
-242 ATNDTIVVKIGPA
+242 
-255 GVVPTTN
+255 
-262 AGAVDVG
+262 
-269 EGPDK
+269 K
-274 LNENYIHS
+274 LNESDPKITSSLANNSTEIPDEMIKLTGARPNYNDGDRLVLKIKS
-282 IREKLEDIKD
+282 GKDVTAGADGTLKDSDISAIREKMEDIKD
-292 NMRKSVITGLK
+292 DMRKSVIDALSNISTFE
-303 DGSFTQIIPVN
+303 SIIPVN
-314 FENPSGIDAK
+314 FDNPSGIDAK
-324 EFTEELF
+324 EYSEELF
-331 KVFRNDEDSKDT
+331 KVFRNGEDSKAN
-343 LEKKDIENCYG
+343 LEKKDIQDCYGG
-354 SISGMMN
+354 SISAMMN
-361 FLKDYKKITN
+361 FLKDYKKITGN
-371 DISTSERKITKGY
+371 VSTAEKKLTKGY
-384 DSLIKK
+384 DSLIKN

-396 DLIKK
+396 KLIKS
-401 NKDLFKEKDKGTEIK
+401 NKTQTDANTVKA
-416 GNELIIQLSSLYQ
+416 NELIVQLSSMYQ
-429 SIYSGVSE
+429 SIYSGLSE

-444 AWMTAT
+444 AWMTAV

>member
-139 GYNFKNVTL
+139 GYRYDKVIKTKAGSDEIKATCTTGSDALKSFITNGNLTGALTAMGGFEEKEVTFTVDPSGASTKNKLNESDSKITSSLANNSTEIPDEMIKLSGTRPSYNDGDTLVLKIKSGKNVT
-148 VKAKADEIKVQCTS
+148 AGS
-162 GNQNLKDFVEQGK
+162 G
-175 LVETLNKM
+175 
-183 GVTSYESI
+183 
-191 KVTDD
+191 TDD
-196 GADSLDDALAQT
+196 KL
-208 TTPKKIKPT
+208 
-217 PANTAKNNNKIDV
+217 
-230 ERSKIADTGGTI
+230 
-242 ATNDTIVVKIGPA
+242 TND
-255 GVVPTTN
+255 
-262 AGAVDVG
+262 D
-269 EGPDK
+269 
-274 LNENYIHS
+274 IHK
-282 IREKLEDIKD
+282 IREKMEDIKD
-292 NMRKSVITGLK
+292 NMRKAVIEGLK
-303 DGSFTQIIPVN
+303 DTDTFKTIIPVN
-314 FENPSGIDAK
+314 FDNPSGIDAK
-324 EFTEELF
+324 EYSEELF
-331 KVFRNDEDSKDT
+331 KFFRNDQDSKDN
-343 LEKKDIENCYG
+343 LEKKDIQESYGG
-354 SISGMMN
+354 SISAMMG

-371 DISTSERKITKGY
+371 NISSAEKKLTKGY

-396 DLIKK
+396 DLIKA
-401 NKDLFKEKDKGTEIK
+401 NKTKTKEVVEQ
-416 GNELIIQLSSLYQ
+416 NEFIIQLSSMYQ
-429 SIYSGVSE
+429 SIYSGLSE

-475 DYGYDDDRS
+475 DYSDDRS
-484 YDGGYDFISSVKL
+484 YDGSYDFISSVKL

>member
-8 TGGCGTSFVGNYT
+8 TGGYGTSFVGNYT

-33 HQLGIIAA
+33 HQLGIVAA

-148 VKAKADEIKVQCTS
+148 VKAKADEIKVQCTT
-162 GNQNLKDFVEQGK
+162 GNQNLKDFVEQGN
-175 LVETLNKM
+175 LVATLNKM
-183 GVTSYESI
+183 GVSSAITIEIVHSGGANSI
-191 KVTDD
+191 DTVGDHDNKINLGNIPDD
-196 GADSLDDALAQT
+196 LST
-208 TTPKKIKPT
+208 
-217 PANTAKNNNKIDV
+217 NNKYKKVKKAGENWAAGDKF
-230 ERSKIADTGGTI
+230 S
-242 ATNDTIVVKIGPA
+242 IVIGPA
-255 GVVPTTN
+255 GVVPTNDT
-262 AGAVDVG
+262 GAADVG
-269 EGPDK
+269 TEAGK
-274 LNENYIHS
+274 LNEDYIHS

-292 NMRKSVITGLK
+292 NMRKSVIIGLK

-401 NKDLFKEKDKGTEIK
+401 NKDLFKEKNKGTEIK

-450 KDACTQAKE
+450 KDCCTQAKE

>member
-8 TGGCGTSFVGNYT
+8 TGGYGTSFVGNYT

-95 IHKIFHTFM
+95 IHKIFRTFM
-104 AKLQSWFGD
+104 AKLQSWFGN
-113 TKDFATKYEKEVIKN
+113 TKDFAIKYEKEVIKN

-139 GYNFKNVTL
+139 GYRYDNVIKTKAGSDEIKATCTTGSDALKNFITNGNLAGTLAAMGGYEEINVTL
-148 VKAKADEIKVQCTS
+148 NDV
-162 GNQNLKDFVEQGK
+162 
-175 LVETLNKM
+175 
-183 GVTSYESI
+183 
-191 KVTDD
+191 D
-196 GADSLDDALAQT
+196 GADSLDAMDDRYLLKTLAARDKNKVPDSMFVT
-208 TTPKKIKPT
+208 APTDDERKKF
-217 PANTAKNNNKIDV
+217 ANTGTIKLKLGKNV
-230 ERSKIADTGGTI
+230 TAGSGTGGKL
-242 ATNDTIVVKIGPA
+242 TND
-255 GVVPTTN
+255 
-262 AGAVDVG
+262 D
-269 EGPDK
+269 
-274 LNENYIHS
+274 IHK
-282 IREKLEDIKD
+282 IREKMEDIKD
-292 NMRKSVITGLK
+292 DMRKAVIEGLNDTNTFK
-303 DGSFTQIIPVN
+303 TIIPVN
-314 FENPSGIDAK
+314 FDNPSGIDAK
-324 EFTEELF
+324 EYSEELF
-331 KVFRNDEDSKDT
+331 KFFRNGQDSKDN
-343 LEKKDIENCYG
+343 LEKKDIQESYGG
-354 SISGMMN
+354 SISAMMG
-361 FLKDYKKITN
+361 FLKDYKKITDN
-371 DISTSERKITKGY
+371 ISTAEKKLTKGY

-396 DLIKK
+396 DLIKS
-401 NKDLFKEKDKGTEIK
+401 NKTQSDKETIQQ
-416 GNELIIQLSSLYQ
+416 NEFIVQLSSMYQ
-429 SIYSGVSE
+429 SIYSGLSE
-437 CITEAFA
+437 CITEVFA

>member
-1 MGIYTNY
+1 MGVYTNY
-8 TGGCGTSFVGNYT
+8 TGGYGTSFVGNYT

-95 IHKIFHTFM
+95 IHKIFRTFM

-113 TKDFATKYEKEVIKN
+113 TKDFAIKYEKEVIKN

-139 GYNFKNVTL
+139 GYNYK
-148 VKAKADEIKVQCTS
+148 KAILTKPGSEAIKASCKG
-162 GNQNLKDFVEQGK
+162 GNEALRKF
-175 LVETLNKM
+175 
-183 GVTSYESI
+183 
-191 KVTDD
+191 VTDGD
-196 GADSLDDALAQT
+196 LSGTLARMGGFEEKEVTFTVDSGGAST
-208 TTPKKIKPT
+208 
-217 PANTAKNNNKIDV
+217 KN
-230 ERSKIADTGGTI
+230 
-242 ATNDTIVVKIGPA
+242 
-255 GVVPTTN
+255 
-262 AGAVDVG
+262 
-269 EGPDK
+269 K
-274 LNENYIHS
+274 LNESDPKITSSLANNSTEIPDEMIKLTGARPNYNDGDRLVLKIKS
-282 IREKLEDIKD
+282 GKDVTAGADGTLKDSDISAIREKMEDIKD
-292 NMRKSVITGLK
+292 DMRKSVIDALSNISTFE
-303 DGSFTQIIPVN
+303 SIIPVN
-314 FENPSGIDAK
+314 FDNPSGIDAK
-324 EFTEELF
+324 EYSEELF
-331 KVFRNDEDSKDT
+331 KVFRNGEDSKAN
-343 LEKKDIENCYG
+343 LEKKDIQDCYGG
-354 SISGMMN
+354 SISAMMN
-361 FLKDYKKITN
+361 FLKDYKKITGN
-371 DISTSERKITKGY
+371 VSTAEKKLTKGY
-384 DSLIKK
+384 DSLIKN

-396 DLIKK
+396 KLIKS
-401 NKDLFKEKDKGTEIK
+401 NKTQTDANTVKA
-416 GNELIIQLSSLYQ
+416 NELIVQLSSMYQ
-429 SIYSGVSE
+429 SIYSGLSE

-444 AWMTAT
+444 AWMTAV

>member
-8 TGGCGTSFVGNYT
+8 TGGYGTSFVGNYT

-78 KGIFEKIKM
+78 RGIFEKIKM

-113 TKDFATKYEKEVIKN
+113 TKDFAIKYEKEVIKN

-148 VKAKADEIKVQCTS
+148 VKAKANEIKVQCTT
-162 GNQNLKDFVEQGK
+162 GNQNLKDFVENGQ
-175 LVETLNKM
+175 LVATLNKM
-183 GVTSYESI
+183 GVVS
-191 KVTDD
+191 
-196 GADSLDDALAQT
+196 T
-208 TTPKKIKPT
+208 TTVTIVAT
-217 PANTAKNNNKIDV
+217 GGASSISDIGNNDNKINI
-230 ERSKIADTGGTI
+230 SNIPADLS
-242 ATNDTIVVKIGPA
+242 TNKKYKEVKKAGSDWAAGDKFAIVNGPA
-255 GVVPTTN
+255 GVVPMS
-262 AGAVDVG
+262 GSGVDSSNF
-269 EGPDK
+269 D
-274 LNENYIHS
+274 ENYIHS

-292 NMRKSVITGLK
+292 NMRKSVIEALK
-303 DGSFTQIIPVN
+303 NHTFTQIIPVN

-331 KVFRNDEDSKDT
+331 KVFRNDQDSKDT

-384 DSLIKK
+384 DDLIKK

-401 NKDLFKEKDKGTEIK
+401 NKDLFKEKGKDDEIK
-416 GNELIIQLSSLYQ
+416 TNELIVQLSSLYQ

-437 CITEAFA
+437 CVTEAFA

-450 KDACTQAKE
+450 KDCCTQAKE

>member
-8 TGGCGTSFVGNYT
+8 TGGYGTNFVGNYT

-41 SEINANHN
+41 SEISANHN

-139 GYNFKNVTL
+139 GYNFKNVSLT
-148 VKAKADEIKVQCTS
+148 KSNADAIKVECTT
-162 GNQNLKDFVEQGK
+162 GNKNLKEFVENGQ
-175 LVETLNKM
+175 LVATLNKM
-183 GVTSYESI
+183 GVVS
-191 KVTDD
+191 
-196 GADSLDDALAQT
+196 T
-208 TTPKKIKPT
+208 TTVTIV
-217 PANTAKNNNKIDV
+217 NTGGASSISDVENHDNKINLANIPTDLSTNKKYKKV
-230 ERSKIADTGGTI
+230 SKAGSDW
-242 ATNDTIVVKIGPA
+242 AVNDKFAIVSDPA
-255 GVVPTTN
+255 GVVPMS
-262 AGAVDVG
+262 GSDVDSSSF
-269 EGPDK
+269 D
-274 LNENYIHS
+274 ENYIHS

-292 NMRKSVITGLK
+292 NMRKSVIEGLK
-303 DGSFTQIIPVN
+303 NHTFTQIIPVN

-384 DSLIKK
+384 DDLIKK

-396 DLIKK
+396 DLIKQ
-401 NKDLFKEKDKGTEIK
+401 NKDLLKANSGDPKVKT
-416 GNELIIQLSSLYQ
+416 NELVVQLSSLYQ

-437 CITEAFA
+437 CVTEAFA

-475 DYGYDDDRS
+475 DYGYSDDRS
-484 YDGGYDFISSVKL
+484 YDDGGYDFISSVKL

>member
-1 MGIYTNY
+1 MGVYTNY
-8 TGGCGTSFVGNYT
+8 TGGYGTSFVGNYT

-95 IHKIFHTFM
+95 IHKIFRTFM

-113 TKDFATKYEKEVIKN
+113 TKDFAIKYEKEVIKN

-139 GYNFKNVTL
+139 GYNYKKAILTKPGSETIKASCKGGNEALRKFVTDGDLSGTLDRMGGFTSKTVEFTVKDSEGAASVDKLDENDPKIKTSLANNTTNIPDDMIVGMPSPRPNYADGSKIKLKITTGKNVT
-148 VKAKADEIKVQCTS
+148 AGADGTT
-162 GNQNLKDFVEQGK
+162 LKD
-175 LVETLNKM
+175 
-183 GVTSYESI
+183 SDIS
-191 KVTDD
+191 
-196 GADSLDDALAQT
+196 A
-208 TTPKKIKPT
+208 
-217 PANTAKNNNKIDV
+217 
-230 ERSKIADTGGTI
+230 
-242 ATNDTIVVKIGPA
+242 
-255 GVVPTTN
+255 
-262 AGAVDVG
+262 
-269 EGPDK
+269 
-274 LNENYIHS
+274 
-282 IREKLEDIKD
+282 IREKMEDIKD
-292 NMRKSVITGLK
+292 DMRKSVIDALSNISTFE
-303 DGSFTQIIPVN
+303 SIIPVN
-314 FENPSGIDAK
+314 FDNPSGIDAK
-324 EFTEELF
+324 EYSEELF
-331 KVFRNDEDSKDT
+331 KVFRNGEDTKDN
-343 LEKKDIENCYG
+343 LEKKDIQDCYGG
-354 SISGMMN
+354 SISAMMN
-361 FLKDYKKITN
+361 FLKDYKKITGN
-371 DISTSERKITKGY
+371 VSTAEKKLTKGY
-384 DSLIKK
+384 DSLIKN

-396 DLIKK
+396 KLIKANKTEK
-401 NKDLFKEKDKGTEIK
+401 NADTVKT
-416 GNELIIQLSSLYQ
+416 NELIVQLSSMYQ
-429 SIYSGVSE
+429 SIYSGLSE

-444 AWMTAT
+444 AWMTAV

>member
-1 MGIYTNY
+1 MGVYTNY
-8 TGGCGTSFVGNYT
+8 TGGYGTSFVGNYT

-78 KGIFEKIKM
+78 RGIFEKIKM

-95 IHKIFHTFM
+95 IHKIFRTFM

-113 TKDFATKYEKEVIKN
+113 TKDFAIKYEKEVIKN

-139 GYNFKNVTL
+139 GYNYKKAILTKPGSEAIKASCKNGNEVLKKFVTDGDLSGTLARMGGFEEKEVTFTVDPSGASTKNKLSESDPKITSSLANNSTEIPDEMIKLNGNRPNYNDGDTL
-148 VKAKADEIKVQCTS
+148 VLKIKSGKDVTAGADGT
-162 GNQNLKDFVEQGK
+162 LKD
-175 LVETLNKM
+175 
-183 GVTSYESI
+183 SDIS
-191 KVTDD
+191 
-196 GADSLDDALAQT
+196 A
-208 TTPKKIKPT
+208 
-217 PANTAKNNNKIDV
+217 
-230 ERSKIADTGGTI
+230 
-242 ATNDTIVVKIGPA
+242 
-255 GVVPTTN
+255 
-262 AGAVDVG
+262 
-269 EGPDK
+269 
-274 LNENYIHS
+274 
-282 IREKLEDIKD
+282 IREKMEDIKD
-292 NMRKSVITGLK
+292 DMRKSVIDALSNINTFE
-303 DGSFTQIIPVN
+303 SIIPVN
-314 FENPSGIDAK
+314 FDNPSGIDAK
-324 EFTEELF
+324 EYSEELF
-331 KVFRNDEDSKDT
+331 KVFRNGEDSKAN
-343 LEKKDIENCYG
+343 LEKKDIQDCYGG
-354 SISGMMN
+354 SISAMMN
-361 FLKDYKKITN
+361 FLKDYKKITGN
-371 DISTSERKITKGY
+371 VSTAEKKLTKGY
-384 DSLIKK
+384 DSLIKN

-396 DLIKK
+396 KLIKS
-401 NKDLFKEKDKGTEIK
+401 NKTQTDANTVKA
-416 GNELIIQLSSLYQ
+416 NELIVQLSSMYQ
-429 SIYSGVSE
+429 SIYSGLSE

-444 AWMTAT
+444 AWMTAV

>member
-8 TGGCGTSFVGNYT
+8 TGGYGTSFVGNYT

-95 IHKIFHTFM
+95 IHKIFRTFM

-113 TKDFATKYEKEVIKN
+113 TKDFAIKYEKEVIKN

-139 GYNFKNVTL
+139 GYNYK
-148 VKAKADEIKVQCTS
+148 KAILTKPGSETIKASCKG
-162 GNQNLKDFVEQGK
+162 GNEALRKF
-175 LVETLNKM
+175 
-183 GVTSYESI
+183 
-191 KVTDD
+191 VTDGD
-196 GADSLDDALAQT
+196 LSGTLARMGGFEEKEVTFTVNSGGAST
-208 TTPKKIKPT
+208 
-217 PANTAKNNNKIDV
+217 KN
-230 ERSKIADTGGTI
+230 
-242 ATNDTIVVKIGPA
+242 
-255 GVVPTTN
+255 
-262 AGAVDVG
+262 
-269 EGPDK
+269 K
-274 LNENYIHS
+274 LNESDPKITSSLANNSTEIPDEMIKLTGTRPKYNDGDTLVLKIKS
-282 IREKLEDIKD
+282 GKDVTAGADGTLKDSDISAIREKMEDIKD
-292 NMRKSVITGLK
+292 DMRKSVIDALSNISTFE
-303 DGSFTQIIPVN
+303 SIIPVN
-314 FENPSGIDAK
+314 FDNPSGIDAK
-324 EFTEELF
+324 EYSEELF
-331 KVFRNDEDSKDT
+331 KVFRNGEDTKDN
-343 LEKKDIENCYG
+343 LEKKDIQDCYGG
-354 SISGMMN
+354 SISAMMN
-361 FLKDYKKITN
+361 FLKDYKKITGN
-371 DISTSERKITKGY
+371 VSTAEKKLTKGY
-384 DSLIKK
+384 DSLIKN

-396 DLIKK
+396 KLIKA
-401 NKDLFKEKDKGTEIK
+401 NKTATDANTVKT
-416 GNELIIQLSSLYQ
+416 NELIVQLSSMYQ
-429 SIYSGVSE
+429 SIYSGLSE

-444 AWMTAT
+444 AWMTAV

-484 YDGGYDFISSVKL
+484 YDGSYDFISSVKL

>member
-8 TGGCGTSFVGNYT
+8 TGGYGTSFVGNYT

-139 GYNFKNVTL
+139 GYRYDKVIKTKTGSDEIKATCTTGNDALKNFVTNGNLAGTLAAMGGFEEKEVTFTVGPDGVNTKDKLDESNPKITSGLANNSTEIPDEMIKLSGTRPSYNDGDTLILKIKSDKNVT
-148 VKAKADEIKVQCTS
+148 T
-162 GNQNLKDFVEQGK
+162 GTGTNNK
-175 LVETLNKM
+175 L
-183 GVTSYESI
+183 
-191 KVTDD
+191 TDD
-196 GADSLDDALAQT
+196 D
-208 TTPKKIKPT
+208 
-217 PANTAKNNNKIDV
+217 
-230 ERSKIADTGGTI
+230 
-242 ATNDTIVVKIGPA
+242 
-255 GVVPTTN
+255 
-262 AGAVDVG
+262 
-269 EGPDK
+269 
-274 LNENYIHS
+274 IHK
-282 IREKLEDIKD
+282 IREKMEDIKD
-292 NMRKSVITGLK
+292 DMRKAVIDGLK
-303 DGSFTQIIPVN
+303 DTDTFKTIIPVN
-314 FENPSGIDAK
+314 FDNPSGIDAK
-324 EFTEELF
+324 EYSEELF
-331 KVFRNDEDSKDT
+331 KFFRNDQDSKDN
-343 LEKKDIENCYG
+343 LEKKDIQESYGG
-354 SISGMMN
+354 SISAMMG

-371 DISTSERKITKGY
+371 NISTAEKKLTKGY

-396 DLIKK
+396 DLIKS
-401 NKDLFKEKDKGTEIK
+401 NKTQSDKGKVEQ
-416 GNELIIQLSSLYQ
+416 NEFIVQLSSMYQ
-429 SIYSGVSE
+429 SIYSGLSE

>member
-8 TGGCGTSFVGNYT
+8 TGGYGTSFVGNYT

-139 GYNFKNVTL
+139 GYNYKKAILTKSVSEAIKVSCKGGNEALRKFVTNGDLSGTLAAMGGFTSKTVEFTVKDSGGATSKDKLDESNPEINKSLANNNTDIPDDIIVDMPSTRPNYTEGNKIKLKMTVGKNVT
-148 VKAKADEIKVQCTS
+148 AGADGT
-162 GNQNLKDFVEQGK
+162 LKD
-175 LVETLNKM
+175 
-183 GVTSYESI
+183 SDIS
-191 KVTDD
+191 
-196 GADSLDDALAQT
+196 A
-208 TTPKKIKPT
+208 
-217 PANTAKNNNKIDV
+217 
-230 ERSKIADTGGTI
+230 
-242 ATNDTIVVKIGPA
+242 
-255 GVVPTTN
+255 
-262 AGAVDVG
+262 
-269 EGPDK
+269 
-274 LNENYIHS
+274 
-282 IREKLEDIKD
+282 IREKMEDIKD
-292 NMRKSVITGLK
+292 DMRKSVITAL
-303 DGSFTQIIPVN
+303 SNTSTFESIIPVN
-314 FENPSGIDAK
+314 FDNPSGIDAK
-324 EFTEELF
+324 EYSEELF
-331 KVFRNDEDSKDT
+331 KLFRNDQDSKDN
-343 LEKKDIENCYG
+343 LEKKDIQDCYGG
-354 SISGMMN
+354 SISAMMN
-361 FLKDYKKITN
+361 FLKDYKKITGN
-371 DISTSERKITKGY
+371 VSTAERKLTKGY
-384 DSLIKK
+384 DSLIKN

-396 DLIKK
+396 KLIKA
-401 NKDLFKEKDKGTEIK
+401 NKTETNASTVTS
-416 GNELIIQLSSLYQ
+416 NELIIQLSSMYQ
-429 SIYSGVSE
+429 SIYSGLSE

>member
-8 TGGCGTSFVGNYT
+8 TGGYGTSFVGNYT

-139 GYNFKNVTL
+139 GYRYDNVIKTKPGSEAIKL
-148 VKAKADEIKVQCTS
+148 KAS
-162 GNQNLKDFVEQGK
+162 GASDNLKAFLADGDLTK
-175 LVETLNKM
+175 ALNDM
-183 GVTSYESI
+183 GSTKYIEIAV
-191 KVTDD
+191 DD
-196 GADSLDDALAQT
+196 GNGENSDFDAAIT
-208 TTPKKIKPT
+208 NKKIKAALANKHKDDFNINMSKFKGTKGTFADGDTAVYPST
-217 PANTAKNNNKIDV
+217 PQIIPPDANDASLTAL
-230 ERSKIADTGGTI
+230 T
-242 ATNDTIVVKIGPA
+242 
-255 GVVPTTN
+255 
-262 AGAVDVG
+262 
-269 EGPDK
+269 PDA
-274 LNENYIHS
+274 IHN

-292 NMRKSVITGLK
+292 DMRKQVITALK
-303 DGSFTQIIPVN
+303 SQYKFDTEINVN
-314 FENPSGIDAK
+314 FENPSGFDAK

-331 KVFRNDEDSKDT
+331 KYFRNDEDTKDN
-343 LEKKDIENCYG
+343 LEKKDIEASYG
-354 SISGMMN
+354 SVSGMMN

-371 DISTSERKITKGY
+371 NISVSERKITKGY
-384 DSLIKK
+384 DKLIKD
-390 MDKEEN
+390 MDKAEN
-396 DLIKK
+396 DLIKANRTESK
-401 NKDLFKEKDKGTEIK
+401 QKTPNDKKISQ
-416 GNELIIQLSSLYQ
+416 NELIVQLSSLYQ
-429 SIYSGVSE
+429 SLYSGVSE

-475 DYGYDDDRS
+475 DYSYDDDRS